1 MDGGGQVG
9 EEEARRAFRV
19 LYNRDGEVAVEAAR
33 KASFHFLFSLHL
45 DFHKTPS
52 PFSFEN
58 LLLVAHGTRVTY
70 DLGFCGKFLNVC
82 QFQEKAI
89 SVSDQTRDDRFD
101 IPISLSSQCICK
113 PCAYVQKTG
122 ELTRLLPCGHVSSV

>member
-1 MDGGGQVG
+1 MG

-19 LYNRDGEVAVEAAR
+19 LYNRDDGKVAVEAAR

-45 DFHKTPS
+45 DFFGTPS

-58 LLLVAHGTRVTY
+58 LLLVACGIRVTY
-70 DLGFCGKFLNVC
+70 DLGFGGKFLNVC

-89 SVSDQTRDDRFD
+89 SVSDHTRDDRFD

-113 PCAYVQKTG
+113 PCAYVQRMG